1 MFGFKNRKDQDT
13 KKETSTA
20 IGLGIMFGS
29 IIGAL
34 TDNIG
39 IWLPPG
45 DGDWR
50 RNRCQQGTPEEV
62 ATR

>member
-39 IWLPPG
+39 IWLPLG
-45 DGDWR
+45 MAIGVGIGASR
-50 RNRCQQGTPEEV
+50 ARLKK
-62 ATR
+62 